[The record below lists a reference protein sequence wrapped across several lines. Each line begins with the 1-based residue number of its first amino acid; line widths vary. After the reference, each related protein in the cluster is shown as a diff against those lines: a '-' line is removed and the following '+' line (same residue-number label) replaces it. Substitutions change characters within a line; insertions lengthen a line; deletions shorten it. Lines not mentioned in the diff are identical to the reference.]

1 MSIGFRWLEGP
12 VDIREYPEAA
22 TQSYKAGDPVYLVA
36 GKVTI
41 SDTDQHIWGIA
52 LADATGVT
60 DTKTLVHVVHPDQVW
75 VAQSDDATAQA
86 NVGNNYGLNLSAGA
100 CTIDVGD
107 TTTVT
112 VAVQNIDPAFAL
124 GTSGGFL
131 WVRFIPA
138 VCLSQ
143 LGL

>member
-1 MSIGFRWLEGP
+1 MGMGFRYQEGP

-22 TQSYKAGDPVYLVA
+22 TQSFKAGDIVYLVS

-60 DTKTLVHVVHPDQVW
+60 DTKTLVHVVHPDQIWAVP
-75 VAQSDDATAQA
+75 SDDVTAQA
-86 NVGNNYGLNLSAGA
+86 NVGNNYGLNISAGN
-100 CTIDVGD
+100 CTVDVGD
-107 TTTVT
+107 SSTVT
-112 VAVQNIDPAFAL
+112 VAVNALDPAFPI
-124 GTSGGFL
+124 GTTGGFL

-138 VCLSQ
+138 VCLSS